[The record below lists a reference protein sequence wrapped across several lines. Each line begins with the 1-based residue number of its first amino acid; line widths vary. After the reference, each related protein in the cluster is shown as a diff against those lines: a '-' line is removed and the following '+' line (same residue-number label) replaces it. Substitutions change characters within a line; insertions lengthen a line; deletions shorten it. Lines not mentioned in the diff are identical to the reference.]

1 MTGLKFRIIP
11 CMDVNLGHVVKGTQ
25 FTDLLDVGNPEL
37 MASDYSVGGAD
48 ELCLLDVSASTSN
61 KAVLYNTVSR
71 VAESCFIPL
80 TVGGGV
86 RRIKDVGDLLRAGAD
101 KVSINSAG
109 VASPEFIAS
118 CVDKFGSQC
127 IVASVDCKAVNGTWE
142 VYSHGGTRPTG
153 TDALEYICK
162 VVQFGAGEILLTSI
176 DRDGTK
182 TGYDI
187 ALIKSASSI
196 VSVPIIASG
205 GGGNLRHA
213 ALALIEGGA
222 SAVLLASL
230 LHYNK
235 CTISQLKFFLGRCG
249 SLVRDDYIRL
259 GLYDE

>member
-11 CMDVNLGHVVKGTQ
+11 CINVSSDYMVKGAQ
-25 FTDLLDVGNPEL
+25 FTDLCDVGNPEL
-37 MASDYSVGGAD
+37 MANSYSVGGAD
-48 ELCLLDVSASTSN
+48 ELCLFDVATSAVD
-61 KAVLYNTVSR
+61 KAVLYNTISR

-80 TVGGGV
+80 TVGGSVGSV
-86 RRIKDVGDLLRAGAD
+86 KDVDELLRAGAD

-109 VASPEFIAS
+109 AASPEFIGS

-127 IVASVDCKAVNGTWE
+127 IGASVDCKAVNGAWE

-153 TDALEYICK
+153 IDALEYICN
-162 VVQFGAGEILLTSI
+162 VVQFGVGEILLTSI
-176 DRDGTK
+176 DRDGAK

-187 ALIKSASSI
+187 ALLKSASSI

-205 GGGNLRHA
+205 DSGDLRYA

-222 SAVLLASL
+222 SAVLLTSL

-249 SLVRDDYIRL
+249 VLVRDDYIRL